1 MARSRSLT
9 LPSMLRDELLRRLI
23 GRANRTRLK
32 GLKMSEKPWAYV
44 AHKDGR
50 WAGVCACDIHKKSLN
65 EFLEEFAVDG
75 FTLQPMANREE
86 YLEFTAKMPP
96 WR

>member
-1 MARSRSLT
+1 MT
-9 LPSMLRDELLRRLI
+9 
-23 GRANRTRLK
+23 
-32 GLKMSEKPWAYV
+32 KPWAYV

-50 WAGVCACDIHKKSLN
+50 WAGVCVCDFNQKSLN
-65 EFLEEFAVDG
+65 EFLEEFAADG

-86 YLEFTAKMPP
+86 YLEFTKKMPA